1 MKKLLAV
8 SVAAA
13 MMMGL
18 LAGCG
23 STEATE
29 DTTAQE
35 ETTVEETTEEEATEE
50 ETTEAEATE
59 EESTQEEATT
69 EGRTFTVGFDAEF
82 PPYGYMDENGE
93 YTGFDLDLAA
103 EVCERNG
110 WTLVKQPIDWDA
122 KDMELSSGS
131 IDCIWNGFTMNGRE
145 DQYTFTVPYVDNSQ
159 VFVVKADSGI
169 TSPSDLAGKIVGVQ
183 KDSSALAALEGD
195 AADLAATF
203 AELTQFAD
211 YNTGFLNLDAGS
223 IDAIAVDIG
232 VADYQ
237 LESRGDGFVILDEKL
252 ATEQY
257 AIGFKLGNTELKDQV
272 EATLLEMADDG
283 TFMEIAEKY
292 GLEDSVCLGK

>member
-8 SVAAA
+8 TIAAV
-13 MMMGL
+13 MMTGL

-23 STEATE
+23 AGETAAQDTTTEAPE
-29 DTTAQE
+29 ETTAQE
-35 ETTVEETTEEEATEE
+35 NAD
-50 ETTEAEATE
+50 AA
-59 EESTQEEATT
+59 QEDSEQADASA

-93 YTGFDLDLAA
+93 YTGFDLELAA
-103 EVCERNG
+103 EVCSRKG

-169 TSPSDLAGKIVGVQ
+169 TAPADLAGKIVGVQ
-183 KDSSALAALEGD
+183 KDSSALSALEGD

-211 YNTGFLNLDAGS
+211 YNTGFLNLDAGAV
-223 IDAIAVDIG
+223 DAIAVDIG

-257 AIGFKLGNTELKDQV
+257 GIGFKLGNTELKDQV
-272 EATLLEMADDG
+272 EATLLEMAEDG
-283 TFMEIAEKY
+283 TFMEIAKKY